1 MPTDIEPTAEH
12 FEEAHRIAPI
22 DCPIGAITRIA
33 HALAAREARGAKGS
47 DDRALR
53 MFYAD
58 NLGIDYTGDTVP
70 CWDDILEAAEARG
83 FERGQKANPAA
94 VWGWAAAVGNG
105 WLLCPMVRGDQLVVD
120 VNDVRGMIFGEPG
133 REGYAAVRRFV
144 NREYSKRVRRKTME
158 GARSALSKL
167 MGESIPALPDSKE
180 PR

>member
-1 MPTDIEPTAEH
+1 MLTDIEPTAEH
-12 FEEAHRIAPI
+12 IAEA
-22 DCPIGAITRIA
+22 
-33 HALAAREARGAKGS
+33 
-47 DDRALR
+47 RALR
-53 MFYAD
+53 PEGRPDEYEQWCQTHEGTDQDWHDWCVARA
-58 NLGIDYTGDTVP
+58 LA
-70 CWDDILEAAEARG
+70 AAEARG